1 MTETTTIQITV
12 EQKQALNRMSK
23 ASYKEA
29 LQVLID
35 NYNEA
40 IKEQES
46 LDESRVRELAREEIN
61 DNVDLEALE

>member
-61 DNVDLEALE
+61 DNVVLEALE